1 MATLNINGKRV
12 KVGDQFL
19 RMTPEQQNAAV
30 EEIAASIGG
39 QQPAPQTAM
48 PSGPATPPAG
58 LKPGTR
64 EYADWAAQAARAGQA
79 LPQVSSPEFTETQSS
94 ILDPFVQ
101 GTTFGWGD
109 EMRGAV
115 QGVLAGM
122 QGGDFGSVYDQTVD
136 ESRNALG
143 RERQVNPWGSIGA
156 EMGGAIATTALGGKV
171 LGPVAGAVGF
181 NAPATLLGR
190 TIAGGLSG
198 AGQGALYGAGGA
210 DGNLGD
216 RVKGAAVGGSIGG
229 AVGAAIPL
237 ASNAIAQM
245 GQRGQQAAVLNAAA
259 KAAPSA
265 DDLKSSASAMF
276 EQATGGTPLAVS
288 DNAYMR
294 FLGEVDA
301 VGRKLRINQNLDPK
315 SVGLSEM
322 MMTIADDLARGGTVV
337 DLKDLHL
344 IRQAAQRVAMSS
356 EGRDAAF
363 ANTVIGKLDD
373 FIQTLKPADV
383 LGGADPSQATKALFD
398 GISTW
403 SRANK
408 VSLIEEAIR
417 KGQSAASGP
426 EKGIRNAL
434 RAATLN
440 RPDVWR
446 RFTAAE
452 QQAIRDV
459 IDGTPGSN
467 LMKLVGTFGFG
478 GNTATNGIGGAAG
491 MALGGMAGGPLGMVA
506 GPILGSAGRKVSE
519 NMTGNLAQRALA
531 AAATD
536 GLKVI
541 PALNPNQTTMLE
553 QVLMRTALPSLS
565 PLIQSR

>member
-1 MATLNINGKRV
+1 MATLNIGGQRV
-12 KVGDQFL
+12 KVSDDFL

-30 EEIAASIGG
+30 EEIAAQIGATSAPVA
-39 QQPAPQTAM
+39 QPPAPA
-48 PSGPATPPAG
+48 GPATPPPG

-79 LPQVSSPEFTETQSS
+79 LPQVSNPEFTETQSS

-109 EMRGAV
+109 ELRGAV
-115 QGVLAGM
+115 QGGMAAM
-122 QGGDFGSVYDQTVD
+122 QGGDFGSVYDQVVD
-136 ESRNALG
+136 ESRNALQH
-143 RERQVNPWGSIGA
+143 ERNVNPWGSIA
-156 EMGGAIATTALGGKV
+156 SE
-171 LGPVAGAVGF
+171 VAGAIPTGLGVGGQL
-181 NAPATLLGR
+181 AGKGATLGMRALTSG
-190 TIAGGLSG
+190 AVG
-198 AGQGALYGAGGA
+198 AGQGAAYGAGAA
-210 DGNLGD
+210 DGSLAD
-216 RVKGAAVGGSIGG
+216 RGKGALIGGGIGG
-229 AVGAAIPL
+229 AVGAAVPL
-237 ASNAIAQM
+237 VSNAIAQA
-245 GQRGQQAAVLNAAA
+245 GQRSQQAGVLNAAA

-265 DDLKSSASAMF
+265 DELKSSASAMF

-322 MMTIADDLARGGTVV
+322 MMSIADDLAQGGTVV

-363 ANTVIGKLDD
+363 ASSVIGKLDD
-373 FIQTLKPADV
+373 FIQTLNPTDI
-383 LGGADPSQATKALFD
+383 LGGADPAQATKALFD

-446 RFTAAE
+446 RFSAAE

-467 LMKLVGTFGFG
+467 LMKLIGTFGFG

-491 MALGGMAGGPLGMVA
+491 MALGGMAGGPVGMVA
-506 GPILGSAGRKVSE
+506 GPVLGSVGRKASE
-519 NMTGNLAQRALA
+519 NMTNSLAQRALA

-536 GLKVI
+536 GMKVI
-541 PALNPNQTTMLE
+541 PPINPNQATMLE
-553 QVLMRTALPSLS
+553 QVLRRTALPATA

>member
-12 KVGDQFL
+12 KVSDDFL

-39 QQPAPQTAM
+39 QPPAPA
-48 PSGPATPPAG
+48 PAAVGPATPPPG

-64 EYADWAAQAARAGQA
+64 EYADWAAQAARAGQT
-79 LPQVSSPEFTETQSS
+79 LPQVSNPEFTETQSS

-109 EMRGAV
+109 ELRGAV
-115 QGVLAGM
+115 QGGLAAM

-136 ESRNALG
+136 ESRNALEH
-143 RERQVNPWGSIGA
+143 ERRVNPWGSIA
-156 EMGGAIATTALGGKV
+156 SEMGGALATTALGGRV
-171 LGPVAGAVGF
+171 LGPVAGAAGF

-190 TIAGGLSG
+190 TLLGGVSG
-198 AGQGALYGAGGA
+198 AAQGGLYGAGAA

-216 RVKGAAVGGSIGG
+216 RAKGGALGAGIGG
-229 AVGAAIPL
+229 VVGAAIPL

-322 MMTIADDLARGGTVV
+322 MMSIADDLAQGGTVV

-363 ANTVIGKLDD
+363 ASTVINKLDD
-373 FIQTLKPADV
+373 FIQGLKPADI

-491 MALGGMAGGPLGMVA
+491 MALGGMAGGPIGMVA
-506 GPILGSAGRKVSE
+506 GPVLGSVGRKASE
-519 NMTGNLAQRALA
+519 NMTNSLAQRAVA
-531 AAATD
+531 AAAAD
-536 GLKVI
+536 GLKIV
-541 PALNPNQTTMLE
+541 PPVNPNQATMLE
-553 QVLMRTALPSLS
+553 QVLMRTALPALP

>member
-1 MATLNINGKRV
+1 MATLQQLEEGIRRAHAAGNVQHV
-12 KVGDQFL
+12 KVLGQAY
-19 RMTPEQQNAAV
+19 RAMQAEQSAA
-30 EEIAASIGG
+30 
-39 QQPAPQTAM
+39 
-48 PSGPATPPAG
+48 PSGPTIKIGDRAIPVA
-58 LKPGTR
+58 
-64 EYADWAAQAARAGQA
+64 EYQAMSNEERQAVRDQIAQANPSAQ
-79 LPQVSSPEFTETQSS
+79 TESS

-115 QGVLAGM
+115 QGGLAAM
-122 QGGDFGSVYDQTVD
+122 QGGDFGSVYNQTVD
-136 ESRNALG
+136 EARNALQH
-143 RERQVNPWGSIGA
+143 ERNVNPWGSVAA
-156 EMGGAIATTALGGKV
+156 EVAGGIATGTGAGGQLAGKGATLGMRALTS
-171 LGPVAGAVGF
+171 GAV
-181 NAPATLLGR
+181 
-190 TIAGGLSG
+190 G
-198 AGQGALYGAGGA
+198 AGQGAIYGAGAA
-210 DGNLGD
+210 DGDLLD
-216 RVKGAAVGGSIGG
+216 RSNGALIGGGIGGVVGAAV
-229 AVGAAIPL
+229 PL
-237 ASNAIAQM
+237 VSNAIAQA

-322 MMTIADDLARGGTVV
+322 MMSIADDLAQGGTVV

-363 ANTVIGKLDD
+363 ANTVINKLDD
-373 FIQTLKPADV
+373 FIQTLKPADI
-383 LGGADPSQATKALFD
+383 LGGANPSEATKALFD

-491 MALGGMAGGPLGMVA
+491 MALGGMAGGPVGMVA
-506 GPILGSAGRKVSE
+506 GPVLGSIGRKASE
-519 NMTGNLAQRALA
+519 NMTNTLAQRALA

-536 GLKVI
+536 GLKVV
-541 PALNPNQTTMLE
+541 PAVNPNQATLLE
-553 QVLMRTALPSLS
+553 QVLRRTALPATA